1 MITLLDNTVMSN
13 FAVVKQPLLLKI
25 AFGETLAT
33 PEQAFHELQ
42 VGIRV
47 GKLPDLDWQW
57 LPVWSLQP
65 EEMTSYHQFLHK
77 LNAGEAACLAMAMNR
92 RCRVLTDDRDARELA
107 RNLQIPLSGT
117 LGVLV
122 RLIDIKHVPHDEA
135 NSLLCQMI
143 SAGYHSPVTS
153 LEEIL

>member
-1 MITLLDNTVMSN
+1 
-13 FAVVKQPLLLKI
+13 
-25 AFGETLAT
+25 
-33 PEQAFHELQ
+33 
-42 VGIRV
+42 
-47 GKLPDLDWQW
+47 
-57 LPVWSLQP
+57 
-65 EEMTSYHQFLHK
+65 
-77 LNAGEAACLAMAMNR
+77 MAMNR
-92 RCRVLTDDRDARELA
+92 SCRVLTDDRDARELA

-135 NSLLCQMI
+135 NSLLYQMI